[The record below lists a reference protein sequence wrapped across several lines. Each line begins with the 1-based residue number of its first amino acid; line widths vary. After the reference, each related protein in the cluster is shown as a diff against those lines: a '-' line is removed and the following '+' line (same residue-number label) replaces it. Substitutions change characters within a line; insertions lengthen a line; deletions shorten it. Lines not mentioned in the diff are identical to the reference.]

1 MPSDLWS
8 FAQRLYGRP
17 GIEHACLQLQSA
29 GADVC
34 LLLCACWLQQSAQAY
49 SPERCQQLQNLAQPW
64 QQQVITPL
72 RQLRQNWRAAAQQQP
87 ELAVL
92 REQVKALELEAER
105 QLLMQL
111 QACAEAWPALD
122 AGAAGDWLTPLADA
136 ATPLDALQL
145 LRVEAYQS

>member
-17 GIEHACLQLQSA
+17 GVEPACLQLQTA

-34 LLLCACWLQQSAQAY
+34 LLLCACWLEQSVQAY
-49 SPERCQQLQNLAQPW
+49 STERCQQLQALAQPW

-92 REQVKALELEAER
+92 REQIKVLEQQAER
-105 QLLMQL
+105 QLLERL
-111 QACAEAWPALD
+111 QACSETWPALD
-122 AGAAGDWLTPLADA
+122 EATSDWLTPLAA
-136 ATPLDALQL
+136 GATSLDALQL
-145 LRVEAYQS
+145 LRAEAHRA